1 MRKKIL
7 GWTDLE
13 LSTIGFG
20 TWATGGGGWK
30 FSWGYQDD
38 NKTIEAIHEAF
49 NLGINWID
57 TAPVYGLGHAEE
69 VVGKAIKGIRKD
81 IIIATKCGRRWSDD
95 GKELFGNLKKQE
107 IKKECEASL
116 KRLGIDFIDLYQIH
130 WPQPEK
136 DIEEAW
142 SAIAELIKEGK
153 VRYAGVSNF
162 NVSQMQRLMPINKI
176 ASLQSPYNLLRH
188 DIEKSE
194 LPFCKE
200 NNIGVITYSPLERGL
215 LTGKVTK
222 EWVSQLPDD
231 DHRKKDAKFT
241 EPQLTE
247 NIKFVDKLKNI
258 ADKFKLTIP
267 QIAISWILRRDEIT
281 SVIAGARNKDQIRQ
295 TAPAENIILSDDI
308 LEEISKIIGRKNE
321 I

>member
-13 LSTIGFG
+13 LSIIGFG

-38 NKTIEAIHEAF
+38 KKTIEAIHEAF

-69 VVGKAIKGIRKD
+69 IAGKAIKGIRKD

-116 KRLGIDFIDLYQIH
+116 KRLDIDFIDLYQIH
-130 WPQPEK
+130 WPQPEE

-162 NVSQMQRLMPINKI
+162 NVSQMQRIMPINKI
-176 ASLQSPYNLLRH
+176 ASLQPPYNLLRR

-281 SVIAGARNKDQIRQ
+281 SVIAGARNKEQIQQ
-295 TAPAENIILSDDI
+295 TATAENITLSDEI
-308 LEEISKIIGRKNE
+308 LKEINKIIMDKNGN
-321 I
+321 